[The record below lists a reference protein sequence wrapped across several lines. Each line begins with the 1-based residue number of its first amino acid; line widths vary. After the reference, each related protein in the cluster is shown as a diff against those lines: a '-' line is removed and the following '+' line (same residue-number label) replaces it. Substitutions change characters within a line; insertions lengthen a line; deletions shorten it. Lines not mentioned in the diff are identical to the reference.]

1 MQDQSII
8 NVNSLVLSSGLATML
23 NCGAAIVAPPQV
35 IDTFLIGILI
45 NWNSLILNSVRVF
58 LLRGIR
64 LLFTLPHPGR
74 SHSRHPS
81 LCIGHLTCR

>member
-1 MQDQSII
+1 ML
-8 NVNSLVLSSGLATML
+8 NSGLAIML
-23 NCGAAIVAPPQV
+23 NVGVSIEIPPQI
-35 IDTFLIGILI
+35 IDTFPIGILI
-45 NWNSLILNSVRVF
+45 NQNSLILNSVRVF
-58 LLRGIR
+58 RLRGVR